1 MSNRSEFASY
11 NTADGPGE
19 DNPGG
24 WAGTGE
30 AAPLRERGIEMVP
43 IHQPTAYLGNARTRE
58 QVRGS
63 DHQGATTGESH

>member
-11 NTADGPGE
+11 NHGPGE
-19 DNPGG
+19 DSPGG
-24 WAGTGE
+24 WAGTDE

-43 IHQPTAYLGNARTRE
+43 IHQPTAYLGNARTHT

-63 DHQGATTGESH
+63 DYQSAITGGSH